1 MSDQAC
7 NKGCAMAED
16 DDRTE
21 APAVEGDETA
31 GPAPATGTS
40 ERTGTAVPG
49 DEEDAGVGEGPEP
62 PARAT
67 ARTASVELTAEQFEQ
82 LPVDVRNKF
91 TWGTLTVHYA
101 SRDVD
106 YPMDGDT
113 AMRLLAMLAGTGRDL
128 DRVDPSTSDARH
140 GWVMIDRTDVVGAQW
155 NDTTSFVPRRV
166 TVDPTGALVDRT

>member
-1 MSDQAC
+1 
-7 NKGCAMAED
+7 MAED

-21 APAVEGDETA
+21 APTEETA
-31 GPAPATGTS
+31 ATAPPAATDTN
-40 ERTGTAVPG
+40 EPTGTAVPG
-49 DEEDAGVGEGPEP
+49 DEGDASAGEEPEP

-67 ARTASVELTAEQFEQ
+67 ARTTRREVTAEHLEQ

-113 AMRLLAMLAGTGRDL
+113 AMRLLAMLAGTSRDL
-128 DRVDPSTSDARH
+128 DMVNPSTSDSRH

-166 TVDPTGALVDRT
+166 TVDPPGALIDRT